1 MNMNINEKE
10 IEQASRKIDLSG
22 FKMQDELNPKIW
34 DKDQKMKPEVKK
46 TLLKIADDYFESLD
60 LPGVD
65 IEDVTM
71 TGSLANYNWSKYS
84 DVDLHIVI
92 DYDDLPM
99 ERDLVQDFL
108 KSKSS
113 NWNKEHDVKIYGY
126 DVELYVQDINE
137 PHHST
142 GVYSILNNEW
152 NIEPEKKKI
161 SFSDKSVKDKAN
173 RLMDRVEEIY
183 DEMDDVENEET
194 VKRVDKLTEKI
205 KKMRQSGLE
214 SGGEFSVENIVFKVL
229 RRNGMLDRLYDIKTV
244 AYDKSVTLES
254 NQLTKLT
261 ESMLGDELGWIKDI
275 KPIEIG
281 NVFHTRTDFTPNDL
295 NAEVT
300 FEIYDISP
308 DGKWVRFTHHKGS
321 MYKGTYIDIDKIN
334 SETIRRGWDKM
345 GYNGANSI
353 ESKQVAKN
361 VETGFWKKV
370 GVPGYLDKHPEK
382 KGEIIKLGSNKLTE
396 SMSEEDPL
404 EWMKE
409 INPTPIDR
417 EGGSFGDHG
426 AEYDIVMDYFN
437 KQRVQQE
444 GEWRYS
450 IDSLSGSIEWW
461 SENHEIIFWATPF
474 WNGDN
479 ILPIDYQGDMG
490 DYDTVTNIDL
500 PKFNYKEELI
510 NWLENEYPQ
519 IVHKEIVEFIG
530 DMGPLPESVNERLM
544 DKIKK
549 FKPKE
554 EIEKARVSFKKFRE
568 AMKQEGRETKE
579 AWGII
584 SKAIKEK
591 RKLTGEEEKKV
602 KTQMGDL
609 FKTTGLTIATFLPGG
624 TLYLLLTRVPRFKK
638 YLLPSAFSDNSNE
651 FKQ

>member
-1 MNMNINEKE
+1 MNMDINEKE
-10 IEQASRKIDLSG
+10 IEKASRKIDLSG

-34 DKDQKMKPEVKK
+34 DKEQKMKPEVRK

-84 DVDLHIVI
+84 DVDLHIVV
-92 DYDDLPM
+92 DYGEIPVD
-99 ERDLVQDFL
+99 EDLVQDFL

-113 NWNKEHDVKIYGY
+113 NWNKEHDVKVYGY

-183 DEMDDVENEET
+183 DEMDEVDNDET

-254 NQLTKLT
+254 IELNNLT
-261 ESMLGDELGWIKDI
+261 ESMVGDDLDWIRDTGL
-275 KPIEIG
+275 PFRVG
-281 NVFHTRTDFTPNDL
+281 DVFHTRLDFTPKDL

-308 DGKWVRFTHHKGS
+308 DTNWVRFRHHTGS

-334 SETIRRGWDKM
+334 SETISRGWDKV
-345 GYNGANSI
+345 GYNGANSS
-353 ESKQVAKN
+353 ESKQVIKN
-361 VETGFWKKV
+361 ITTGFWKKV
-370 GVPGYLDKHPEK
+370 DVPGYLDLHPEK
-382 KGEIIKLGSNKLTE
+382 KDEIIQLGTNINESNDFDWI
-396 SMSEEDPL
+396 ED
-404 EWMKE
+404 
-409 INPTPIDR
+409 INPTPIEKDEDWR
-417 EGGSFGDHG
+417 SPHG
-426 AEYDIVMDYFN
+426 AEYEIVLDYFN
-437 KQRVQQE
+437 KRRVQQE
-444 GEWRYS
+444 GEWKYA
-450 IDSLSGSIEWW
+450 IDSLSGSVEWW
-461 SENHEIIFWATPF
+461 RDGENEIIFFATPF
-474 WNGDN
+474 WDGSGD
-479 ILPIDYQGDMG
+479 LPIQYQADMG
-490 DYDTVTNIDL
+490 DYGDVVIIEM
-500 PKFNYKEELI
+500 PEFQFKEELI

-519 IVHKEIVEFIG
+519 IVYKEITEFIG
-530 DMGPLPESVNERLM
+530 NVGPLPESVNEKFS
-544 DKIKK
+544 DKIKNM
-549 FKPKE
+549 KPKE
-554 EIEKARVSFKKFRE
+554 EVEKIKNSFKKFRE
-568 AMKQEGRETKE
+568 GLKQEGKETKE
-579 AWGII
+579 AWNIVT
-584 SKAIKEK
+584 KAIKEK
-591 RKLTGEEEKKV
+591 RKLTEDEEKMV
-602 KTQMGDL
+602 KEQMGDL
-609 FKTTGLTIATFLPGG
+609 LRTAGLTLATFLPGG
-624 TLYLLLTRVPRFKK
+624 TLYLLLTTVPRFKK
-638 YLLPSAFSDNSNE
+638 YLLPSAFNN
-651 FKQ
+651 

>member
-261 ESMLGDELGWIKDI
+261 ESMLGDELGWIKDS
-275 KPIEIG
+275 EFNFNIG
-281 NVFHTRTDFTPNDL
+281 DVFVTKFIQTTTPPTNTLQNIDF
-295 NAEVT
+295 
-300 FEIYDISP
+300 
-308 DGKWVRFTHHKGS
+308 
-321 MYKGTYIDIDKIN
+321 
-334 SETIRRGWDKM
+334 
-345 GYNGANSI
+345 
-353 ESKQVAKN
+353 
-361 VETGFWKKV
+361 GFLV
-370 GVPGYLDKHPEK
+370 F
-382 KGEIIKLGSNKLTE
+382 IT
-396 SMSEEDPL
+396 
-404 EWMKE
+404 
-409 INPTPIDR
+409 
-417 EGGSFGDHG
+417 
-426 AEYDIVMDYFN
+426 A
-437 KQRVQQE
+437 
-444 GEWRYS
+444 
-450 IDSLSGSIEWW
+450 
-461 SENHEIIFWATPF
+461 
-474 WNGDN
+474 
-479 ILPIDYQGDMG
+479 LPI
-490 DYDTVTNIDL
+490 
-500 PKFNYKEELI
+500 
-510 NWLENEYPQ
+510 
-519 IVHKEIVEFIG
+519 
-530 DMGPLPESVNERLM
+530 LM
-544 DKIKK
+544 
-549 FKPKE
+549 
-554 EIEKARVSFKKFRE
+554 
-568 AMKQEGRETKE
+568 
-579 AWGII
+579 II
-584 SKAIKEK
+584 LRK
-591 RKLTGEEEKKV
+591 R
-602 KTQMGDL
+602 
-609 FKTTGLTIATFLPGG
+609 
-624 TLYLLLTRVPRFKK
+624 RR
-638 YLLPSAFSDNSNE
+638 
-651 FKQ
+651 

>member
-34 DKDQKMKPEVKK
+34 DKEQKMKPEVKK
-46 TLLKIADDYFESLD
+46 TLLKITDDYFESLD

-254 NQLTKLT
+254 SQL
-261 ESMLGDELGWIKDI
+261 
-275 KPIEIG
+275 
-281 NVFHTRTDFTPNDL
+281 
-295 NAEVT
+295 
-300 FEIYDISP
+300 
-308 DGKWVRFTHHKGS
+308 
-321 MYKGTYIDIDKIN
+321 
-334 SETIRRGWDKM
+334 
-345 GYNGANSI
+345 
-353 ESKQVAKN
+353 
-361 VETGFWKKV
+361 
-370 GVPGYLDKHPEK
+370 
-382 KGEIIKLGSNKLTE
+382 NKLTE
-396 SMSEEDPL
+396 SMSEDPL
-404 EWMKE
+404 QWMKE

-417 EGGSFGDHG
+417 EGSSFGDHG

-444 GEWRYS
+444 GEWKYS
-450 IDSLSGSIEWW
+450 MDSLSGSIVWW
-461 SENHEIIFWATPF
+461 QDNQNDIIFYATPF
-474 WNGDN
+474 WNGEDT
-479 ILPIDYQGDMG
+479 LPIDYQGDMG
-490 DYDTVTNIDL
+490 DYDTVAHIDL

-519 IVHKEIVEFIG
+519 IVHKEIVEVVG

-568 AMKQEGRETKE
+568 AIKQEGRETKE

-591 RKLTGEEEKKV
+591 RKLTDEEEKKV

-651 FKQ
+651 FKEE